1 VSDFPASSRFRAVGA
16 LLVEQ
21 PDLGTLVVRGR
32 DRKTWLNGLLTCDVA
47 PLAASRGVWGLL
59 LTKQGKIVSDVTL
72 VEDGDAV
79 YMSTAPQRSAEL
91 RELLERHLIMEDA
104 ELFDQTPELAW
115 VTLHGADASSIAAL
129 ARAASVASG
138 AVDWTGLGGAALV
151 VERSRQAE
159 LVTELVRGGATA
171 ASPTEWLALRI
182 ETGLPAYGVDFD
194 ERDNPHEAS
203 LDRRAVS
210 WTKGCYLGQE
220 VVCMQDMRGKVK
232 RRIVPLVVTGTPP
245 APGSSVLSLDGQSVG
260 EVTSSAPVNRGA
272 LALARV
278 KTNFSDPE
286 MRLEVSGQPA
296 EVARLAAAIV
306 PSADPS

>member
-1 VSDFPASSRFRAVGA
+1 LSPSSRFRAAGA

-47 PLAASRGVWGLL
+47 PLGAARGVWGLL

-72 VEDGDAV
+72 VEGGGAV
-79 YMSTAPQRSAEL
+79 YMSTASNRAAEL
-91 RELLERHLIMEDA
+91 RELLDRHLIMEDA
-104 ELFDQTPELAW
+104 ELFDQSSELAW
-115 VTLHGADASSIAAL
+115 LTLHGADATRIAAL
-129 ARAASVASG
+129 GRAASLASG

-151 VERSRQAE
+151 VERARQAE
-159 LVTELVRGGATA
+159 LVAELVRGGATPERPA
-171 ASPTEWLALRI
+171 EWLALRI
-182 ETGLPAYGVDFD
+182 ESGLPAYGVDFD

-220 VVCMQDMRGKVK
+220 VVCMQDMRGRVK
-232 RRIVPLVVTGTPP
+232 RRIVPLVVNGDPP

-260 EVTSSAPVNRGA
+260 EVTSSAPVDGGA

-278 KTNFSDPE
+278 KANFAEPE
-286 MRLEVSGQPA
+286 VKLEVSGQPA
-296 EVARLAAAIV
+296 EVARPAAPIV
-306 PSADPS
+306 PGANPS